1 MVYSHCHAHSTHCYI
16 SIAEIYHCDD
26 VSVYVMHI
34 VYTLFTHCLHPQ
46 IPCFAGISSCVH
58 PCMITLQ
65 SVFCNGVVTK

>member
-34 VYTLFTHCLHPQ
+34 VYTLFTHCLHIVYTRKFPVLRVL
-46 IPCFAGISSCVH
+46 A
-58 PCMITLQ
+58 
-65 SVFCNGVVTK
+65 VVYILA